1 MKLDLANKKVSVVGL
16 ARSGMAAVGLLK
28 KSGADVFASD
38 FKSIAPEELKELD
51 GMGVAHETG
60 GHTEKL
66 LDSQMIVISPGV
78 RADIPILQRAA
89 RMGIEVIGEI
99 ELAYRAIESRI
110 IAVTGT
116 NGKSTTVSMIGS
128 ILKNAGKDVH
138 IGGNLAPGRP
148 LCQLAGETRP
158 DSIIVAEVSTF
169 QIETIKTFKP
179 YIGVVTNISPDH
191 LDRHPDFESYARL
204 KGELLKNQD
213 ETDHSVLNLDD
224 LNVQKYCSGYRGS
237 RLGFS
242 LIDPVE
248 KGSWWDGRSLY
259 LAQDKKSRKIL
270 DTAELKIPGKHN
282 ISNALAAIA
291 AASVLDV
298 PSSSLASGLASFR
311 GVPHRLEEV
320 ATVKGIRYINNS
332 MCTNNDAG
340 ISSLRAFDVPLV
352 VIAGGKE
359 KGTDLSGFVAEIS
372 QRARAAVLIGEARE
386 RLKAELD
393 SLGFSRVVLAGN
405 MSDAVKL
412 ASQQANAGDAVILA
426 PGCASFDMF
435 RDFEDRGEQFKQA
448 VHNLG
453 GG

>member
-1 MKLDLANKKVSVVGL
+1 MKLDLANKKVSVMGL
-16 ARSGMAAVGLLK
+16 ARSGMAAVRLLK
-28 KSGADVFASD
+28 KSGADVFVSD
-38 FKSIAPEELKELD
+38 SKAIAPEDLQALD
-51 GMGVAHETG
+51 DMGVAHETG

-66 LDSQMIVISPGV
+66 LDGRMIVISPGV
-78 RADIPILQRAA
+78 RNDIPVLLMAAQR
-89 RMGIEVIGEI
+89 GIEVIGET
-99 ELAYRAIESRI
+99 ELAYRATEARI

-128 ILKNAGKDVH
+128 ILKKAGGDVH

-148 LCQLAGETRP
+148 LCQLAMETKP
-158 DSIIVAEVSTF
+158 DSIIVAEVSSF
-169 QIETIKTFKP
+169 QIETIKTFRP

-204 KGELLKNQD
+204 KGELLKNQNEKD
-213 ETDHSVLNLDD
+213 WAVLNVDD
-224 LNVQKYCSGYRGS
+224 ANVQKYCSGYRGK

-242 LIDPVE
+242 LIKTVE
-248 KGSWWDGRSLY
+248 NGSWWDGQSLY
-259 LAQDKKSRKIL
+259 LSQDKKSDKIL

-282 ISNALAAIA
+282 ISNALAAMA
-291 AASVLDV
+291 ATSILNVF
-298 PSSSLASGLASFR
+298 SSDMAAGLASFR

-320 ATVKGIRYINNS
+320 AMIKGIRYINNS

-340 ISSLRAFDVPLV
+340 ISSLRAFEGPLV

-359 KGTDLSGFVAEIS
+359 KGTDLSGFMAEIS

-393 SLGFSRVVLAGN
+393 SLDFSKVILAGN
-405 MSDAVKL
+405 MSDAVRL
-412 ASQQANAGDAVILA
+412 ASEQAKAGDAVILA

-435 RDFEDRGEQFKQA
+435 KDFEDRGEQFKQA
-448 VHNLG
+448 VYNLESR
-453 GG
+453 